1 MKIKVRKP
9 NLSGAVM
16 SIFEIIVGILL
27 LIEPVRFTTGIITVA
42 GFVLMLVG
50 AINVI
55 KYFRYDADKAA
66 EGQFLSHGLMELI
79 GGAVC
84 LFRAKL
90 LVTFF
95 PMLTVVYGIVM
106 VAAGLGKLQV
116 TVDLLRRKSKKWF
129 IPLISA
135 VISLACGWIVIGDPF
150 GSTQVIWIVAGA
162 TLIVLAVVDILTVVL
177 RSIEIKSNEEAEKTV
192 EEKTAVAQTE

>member
-90 LVTFF
+90 LVAFF

-106 VAAGLGKLQV
+106 IAAGLGKLQV

-150 GSTQVIWIVAGA
+150 GSTQVIWIVAGV

-177 RSIEIKSNEEAEKTV
+177 RSIEIKSNEEAEKTA

>member
-50 AINVI
+50 AISVI

-90 LVTFF
+90 LVAFF

-106 VAAGLGKLQV
+106 IAAGLGKLQV

-150 GSTQVIWIVAGA
+150 GSTQVIWIVAGV

-177 RSIEIKSNEEAEKTV
+177 RSIEIKSNEEAEKTA